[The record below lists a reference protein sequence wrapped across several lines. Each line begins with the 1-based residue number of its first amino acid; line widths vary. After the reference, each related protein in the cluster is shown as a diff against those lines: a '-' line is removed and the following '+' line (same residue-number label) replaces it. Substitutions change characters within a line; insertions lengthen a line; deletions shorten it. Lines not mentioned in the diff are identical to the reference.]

1 MTIFMAFLSGAW
13 FAVRLIL
20 VGALHGLSGILNL
33 LKVLV

>member
-1 MTIFMAFLSGAW
+1 MTIFMAFLSGVW

-20 VGALHGLSGILNL
+20 VGALHGLSGLLNL

>member
-1 MTIFMAFLSGAW
+1 MSLLMAFGSGVW

-20 VGALHGLSGILNL
+20 VGALHGLSGIFNL

>member
-1 MTIFMAFLSGAW
+1 MTIFMAFLSGVW

-20 VGALHGLSGILNL
+20 VGTLHGLSGILNL

>member
-1 MTIFMAFLSGAW
+1 MSLLMAFGSGVW

-20 VGALHGLSGILNL
+20 VGALHGLSGLLNL

>member
-1 MTIFMAFLSGAW
+1 MSLLMAFASGVW

-20 VGALHGLSGILNL
+20 LGVLYGTSGVLNL